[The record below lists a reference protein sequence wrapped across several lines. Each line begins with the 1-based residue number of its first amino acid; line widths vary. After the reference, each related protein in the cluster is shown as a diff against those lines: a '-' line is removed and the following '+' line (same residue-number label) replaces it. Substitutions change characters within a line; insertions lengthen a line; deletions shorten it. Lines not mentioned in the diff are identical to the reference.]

1 MVTQANSSEVSEE
14 RPQAI
19 FVMGPTASG
28 KTDLAI
34 ALQQYLPVELINV
47 DSAQVYRQLDIGS
60 AKPDQATLKAAPHR
74 LIDIRDPLESYSA
87 ADFIAD
93 ASREMAEI
101 ASRGKIPLLVGGTML
116 YFKALLEG
124 LAEMPAANAEIR
136 AEIQQQADQYGWAA
150 VHEQLRAVD
159 PETADSLHPNHSQRI
174 QRALEV
180 YKVSGVPMSALRRQ
194 NHSGGVAETWAI
206 KQISLLPQNRAHIHN
221 RIETR
226 FRKMMADGFEAEVR
240 ALYQRGD
247 LSEDLPAIRSVGYRQ
262 LWQYLQGQHS
272 LEEAVEK
279 GIVATRQL
287 AKRQITWLR
296 NWPFSCEI
304 EIDNES
310 GLLTVDNIS
319 QLALKKL
326 LSAPI
331 YCGNMGS

>member
-1 MVTQANSSEVSEE
+1 MATSE

-19 FVMGPTASG
+19 FIMGPTASG

-34 ALQQYLPVELINV
+34 ALQQHLPVELINV

-60 AKPDQATLKAAPHR
+60 AKPNKATLKVAPHR

-93 ASREMAEI
+93 ASQEMREITA
-101 ASRGKIPLLVGGTML
+101 RGKIPLLVGGTML

-124 LAEMPAANAEIR
+124 LSNMPSANAEIR
-136 AEIQQQADQYGWAA
+136 AEIQEQADKLGWAT

-159 PETADSLHPNHSQRI
+159 PETAASLHPNHSQRI

-180 YKVSGVPMSALRRQ
+180 YRISGVPMSVLRRQ
-194 NHSGGVAETWAI
+194 RNLGGLAEIYAI
-206 KQISLLPQNRAHIHN
+206 KQIVLLPKNRKLLHD

-226 FRKMMADGFEAEVR
+226 FHQMIMDGLEAEVR
-240 ALYQRGD
+240 MLFQRGD
-247 LSEDLPAIRSVGYRQ
+247 LDENLPAIRSVGYRQ
-262 LWQYLQGQHS
+262 IWQYLEGRCS

-279 GIVATRQL
+279 GIAATRQL

-296 NWPFSCEI
+296 NWPASCEI
-304 EIDNES
+304 EVDNET
-310 GLLTVDNIS
+310 GLLSVAKLVDV
-319 QLALKKL
+319 ALKKL
-326 LSAPI
+326 ASAPI
-331 YCGNMGS
+331 YTQQTENYDGVS